1 ADMKDSVSKT
11 DGMLHNLFEFTV
23 KAFGEEKELLILV
36 TELTAGE
43 TSSRYIGMFG
53 CEDYN
58 QYSDKL
64 MVSKRREDIREAI
77 SKLELV

>member
-1 ADMKDSVSKT
+1 
-11 DGMLHNLFEFTV
+11 MLHNLFEFTV